1 MYLRCICT
9 RVANVP
15 NVFKVN
21 QRLLKVGQ
29 KTPPQLACAVVEFI
43 RNKNEL
49 CDVLGIKFSFAFL
62 SVGKALYFAFHLV
75 LLRVYS
81 ILFRAGI
88 LFHPCFSMFLSNI
101 SISFHVLGY
110 IFFISL
116 YLPQLAHQCF
126 LIIVM
131 LFEAEWSKRF
141 SITRLR
147 FICSSSF
154 VSCLKQQRS
163 NRLDCQS

>member
-1 MYLRCICT
+1 MHYCIKVKHPVLFSLSFRLITSTRFHHEILINHTQMYLRCICT

-116 YLPQLAHQCF
+116 YPNSRINAF
-126 LIIVM
+126 
-131 LFEAEWSKRF
+131 
-141 SITRLR
+141 
-147 FICSSSF
+147 
-154 VSCLKQQRS
+154 
-163 NRLDCQS
+163 